1 MLHFFI
7 GQVTEDESLFYYS
20 KGQGVANYSVPDH
33 IPHFLDEIDDVRRKE
48 AENVCGG
55 PQNIQ
60 CIFDYCETGNRE
72 LAQNTQRTM
81 EENEENQE
89 MASKLDLYH

>member
-1 MLHFFI
+1 MHFFT
-7 GQVTEDESLFYYS
+7 GQITEDESLFYYS
-20 KGQGVANYSVPDH
+20 KGMGVANFSVPDH
-33 IPHFLDEIDDVRRKE
+33 KPQFLDELDNVTRKE

-60 CIFDYCETGNRE
+60 CIFDYSQTGNRE

-81 EENEENQE
+81 EENEENLKI
-89 MASKLDLYH
+89 ASK